1 MSLPPRPEHSSL
13 PLGHVSIGDCAF
25 ALKPVL
31 LTTVLGSCVCVT
43 FHHPGHKAGGMFHAM
58 LPDRG
63 LRRNTSQSR
72 TCTFADLAVESMLE
86 RFHAAGMP
94 AQELTV
100 KIFGG
105 ANTLESSF
113 KPGLRAMLDVGRKNV
128 EMALATLAAHGL
140 TPVRQDVLGPQ
151 GRKLFFAT
159 ATGEVWVSYLTPELA
174 RRAIARQKREA
185 QEQAALAAGARRE
198 GDR

>member
-1 MSLPPRPEHSSL
+1 MTLPPRHEHADL

-43 FHHPGHKAGGMFHAM
+43 FHHPGHRVGGMFHAM

-63 LRRNTSQSR
+63 LRRNNSTR
-72 TCTFADLAVESMLE
+72 ACTFADLAVESMLE
-86 RFHAAGMP
+86 RFRAAGMP
-94 AQELTV
+94 PQELVV

-105 ANTLESSF
+105 ANTLEASF
-113 KPGLRAMLDVGRKNV
+113 KPGLRTMLDVGRKNV
-128 EMALATLAAHGL
+128 AMALATLAAHGL
-140 TPVRQDVLGPQ
+140 TPARQDVLGPQ
-151 GRKLFFAT
+151 GRKIFFAT

-174 RRAIARQKREA
+174 RRALAAQKR
-185 QEQAALAAGARRE
+185 AAWNTG
-198 GDR
+198 GKCGSNG